1 MHRLVQ
7 RAIEEFIIATYGS
20 DVWTKVAAG
29 SRHRITSNDET
40 HGQKVMH
47 AASGELGK
55 PYVEMWEDLGAWL
68 ARLEPM
74 RRLLRFSGRDFKD
87 FLQNIVDL
95 PDYTRMVVPDL
106 KMPGMTVVTEDEV
119 LRILVRRRDPE
130 WIHAIAGVV
139 RVMADDYGA
148 LGLIWVEPD
157 GIAVQVSDD
166 SFAEARDFHLG
177 AGILREGL
185 A

>member
-7 RAIEEFIIATYGS
+7 RAIEEFIVANYGS
-20 DVWTKVAAG
+20 EIWTKVAAVSG
-29 SRHRITSNDET
+29 HRVSGDDET
-40 HGQKVMH
+40 QGQRVLR
-47 AASGELGK
+47 AASQELHK
-55 PYVEMWEDLGAWL
+55 PYVELWEDLGAWL
-68 ARLEPM
+68 ARLEPI

-95 PDYTRMVVPDL
+95 PDYTRMVIPDL
-106 KMPGMTVVTEDEV
+106 KMPGLTVVADDDV

-130 WIHAIAGVV
+130 WLHSVAGVV

-157 GIAVQVSDD
+157 GVAVQISDD
-166 SFAEARDFHLG
+166 CFAEARVFNLG

-185 A
+185 I